1 MDASFTKLVGRN
13 RSARGVTYG
22 SADAEKREE
31 QPTVTEVSTQEAQ
44 TEGNSAETSEALT
57 RVPSRTPTV
66 ARSPT
71 QANEDPVHL
80 SIPGLLLKLLKSP
93 RALSAVFLTLSFGY
107 A

>member
-13 RSARGVTYG
+13 DSSRGVTYG

-31 QPTVTEVSTQEAQ
+31 QPTVTELVSTQVAP
-44 TEGNSAETSEALT
+44 EGTIEEISEAPT

-66 ARSPT
+66 ARSQT
-71 QANEDPVHL
+71 QVNEDPVHL

>member
-1 MDASFTKLVGRN
+1 MTELV
-13 RSARGVTYG
+13 
-22 SADAEKREE
+22 
-31 QPTVTEVSTQEAQ
+31 PTQEAKS
-44 TEGNSAETSEALT
+44 GGDVAEISEAPT

-66 ARSPT
+66 ARSQT
-71 QANEDPVHL
+71 QVNEDPVHL